1 MAAGSGGGIAGGQTP
16 PVLEVKRAI
25 RASHGSIAGL
35 TEPEFVRINAGGS
48 FRLIQSAE
56 LCIGC
61 DTVEGTNPPLIKIG
75 GDFDN
80 RSLYPSLFDWLGGV
94 LILEG
99 PGPQV
104 FEIGGMDLGGNLEGF
119 GTDVDAISDTRFHS
133 NFAMGSVVV
142 SPTSQT
148 LFANAFPNTAGI
160 GACDE
165 ALYVDELRF
174 AAGAEVTL
182 DNIRIYYKHL
192 IDEGAAL
199 SVMGNHEFNAIA
211 YFTPDPDD
219 PGKHLRVHS
228 NKNQNQHAVFLDAY
242 DGSDSYP
249 EIISWFRTLPLWL
262 DLPGLRVVHACW
274 DERLMQFLLDRYPTV
289 NQYLDDDLL
298 VRASRKDAE
307 EYKAIET
314 LLKGKEV
321 AMPAGLTFND
331 KDGNPRHHVRVR
343 WFDGEP
349 RTYREAFFGPESAR
363 SHIPEDP
370 IDTDYLIEYT
380 KDGPPVFV
388 GHYWLDDE
396 LNVLAPNVA
405 CLDYSVAARSG
416 GRLVAYRWD
425 GEQQLSKDK
434 FEFVLRAAD

>member
-1 MAAGSGGGIAGGQTP
+1 MLEKQERLLRRDHHSNTSSRGRR
-16 PVLEVKRAI
+16 PVR
-25 RASHGSIAGL
+25 
-35 TEPEFVRINAGGS
+35 
-48 FRLIQSAE
+48 
-56 LCIGC
+56 
-61 DTVEGTNPPLIKIG
+61 TVPRHLPINPPRNQLRQPSSLQETIKVGATDSPGFAYHCPVNYDLIGDIHGHSEPLLELLQKLDYRATGGVFRHPDRKVIFL
-75 GDFDN
+75 GDFID
-80 RSLYPSLFDWLGGV
+80 R
-94 LILEG
+94 G
-99 PGPQV
+99 PRQHEV
-104 FEIGGMDLGGNLEGF
+104 IEIVRPM
-119 GTDVDAISDTRFHS
+119 
-133 NFAMGSVVV
+133 
-142 SPTSQT
+142 
-148 LFANAFPNTAGI
+148 
-160 GACDE
+160 
-165 ALYVDELRF
+165 
-174 AAGAEVTL
+174 
-182 DNIRIYYKHL
+182 